1 MDRWG
6 NFFEYYSDMIRTILK
21 ILATNITGAIKKS
34 EQFVGILR
42 QLPKNIK
49 KLGYQIYFKIF

>member
-21 ILATNITGAIKKS
+21 ILATNITGAIKKLK
-34 EQFVGILR
+34 QFVGILT

-49 KLGYQIYFKIF
+49 KLGYQICF